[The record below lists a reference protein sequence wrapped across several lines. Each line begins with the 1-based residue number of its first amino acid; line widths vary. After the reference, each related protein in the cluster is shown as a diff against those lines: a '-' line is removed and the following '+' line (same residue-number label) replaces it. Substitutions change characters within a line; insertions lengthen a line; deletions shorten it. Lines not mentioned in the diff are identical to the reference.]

1 MARGSRPKADCVF
14 PPCAPRVTKRRFFPT
29 CSAPGRPP
37 DSAARVRLLV
47 SALRLLSQRSQALRY
62 ALQALRYHP
71 GAAYLRRAALRS
83 SFGHASL
90 GNSKPTVSQSSSNR
104 RSSTC
109 SWTRCVVVMFPILL
123 IDLIFELAL
132 VLLVL
137 IAKLAVKGRTRGA
150 LEVLGHPRVRVGHQ
164 AGRGTCTDCPF
175 AGLMLGVLFVA

>member
-1 MARGSRPKADCVF
+1 M
-14 PPCAPRVTKRRFFPT
+14 
-29 CSAPGRPP
+29 
-37 DSAARVRLLV
+37 SAATLCAANLTRGLPLWLRFVAKSVSFGLSRLRWRAQSSSHSIL
-47 SALRLLSQRSQALRY
+47 STRLRPFISSVTHTPSRKY
-62 ALQALRYHP
+62 
-71 GAAYLRRAALRS
+71 ALRS

-109 SWTRCVVVMFPILL
+109 SWTRCVVVMFPFLL
-123 IDLIFELAL
+123 TDVIFELAL

-175 AGLMLGVLFVA
+175 AGLMLGVLSVAQSQDN